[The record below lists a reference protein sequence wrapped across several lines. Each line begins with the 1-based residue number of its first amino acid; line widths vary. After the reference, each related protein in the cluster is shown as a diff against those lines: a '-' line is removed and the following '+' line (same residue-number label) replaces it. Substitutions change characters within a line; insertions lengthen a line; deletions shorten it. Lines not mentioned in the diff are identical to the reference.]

1 MIQIVTAAGEINA
14 SIIKGFLESNGI
26 ETSYGPGGNV
36 SILSTGGGSMGSNQ
50 AQNIFVEDAKA
61 EEALKLLKD
70 QGLIK

>member
-26 ETSYGPGGNV
+26 ETKFGMGNTTHSRGV
-36 SILSTGGGSMGSNQ
+36 GSPAMEQSV
-50 AQNIFVEDAKA
+50 FVEEDKA